1 LLCTREIGENAKAK
15 GLKPW
20 RYKLLAIIIRFGFEL
35 FGLMLGGKLD
45 ILGYALGLCCA
56 CVGWKIAQ
64 AIAEYIELSSEYLAE
79 MASRPGPAPSAAQRT
94 RCSTGPA
101 ATATAR

>member
-45 ILGYALGLCCA
+45 ILG
-56 CVGWKIAQ
+56 
-64 AIAEYIELSSEYLAE
+64 
-79 MASRPGPAPSAAQRT
+79 
-94 RCSTGPA
+94 
-101 ATATAR
+101 